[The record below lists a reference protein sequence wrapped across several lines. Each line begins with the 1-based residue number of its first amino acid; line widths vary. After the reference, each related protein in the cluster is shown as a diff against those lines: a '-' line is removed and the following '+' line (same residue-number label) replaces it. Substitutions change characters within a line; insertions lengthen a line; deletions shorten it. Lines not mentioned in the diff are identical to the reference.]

1 MLGGMKRPPLVGIR
15 HVALFVPGLEACE
28 RFWVD
33 VMGYKVEWKPDAD
46 NVYLSCG
53 SDNLAMHRKTDSAGS
68 TSDRLDH
75 IGLAVL
81 SPDLVD
87 AWAEHLQGQGV
98 VLHQGPKTHRDG
110 ARSLYFRDPGGTLVQ
125 IIHHAP
131 LVP

>member
-1 MLGGMKRPPLVGIR
+1 L
-15 HVALFVPGLEACE
+15 ALFVPELEACE

-33 VMGYKVEWKPDAD
+33 VMGYQVEWKPDGD
-46 NVYLSCG
+46 NVYLSSG
-53 SDNLAMHRKTDSAGS
+53 SDNLAMHRKKDATTSS
-68 TSDRLDH
+68 TSTSERLDH

-87 AWAEHLQGQGV
+87 AWAEHLVGEGV
-98 VLHQGPKTHRDG
+98 TLHQAPKTHRDG